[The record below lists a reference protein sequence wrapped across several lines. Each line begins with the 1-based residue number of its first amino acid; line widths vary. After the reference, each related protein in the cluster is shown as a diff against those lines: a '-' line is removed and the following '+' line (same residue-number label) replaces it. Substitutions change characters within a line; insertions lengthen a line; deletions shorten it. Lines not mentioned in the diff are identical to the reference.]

1 MKLATA
7 RIQYAVPQTL
17 EKRLEIAEAIRV
29 LARQDEAERVQKKRL
44 PEAVPSIREIVHD
57 FVLDLSRELRKASFD
72 PNEPRVP
79 AGNPD
84 GGQWTSD
91 GGDSFLS
98 DDRVPSD
105 ETPDNNWISG
115 AQYAAYNPSGKF
127 PPPPPGYDPKT
138 WKQGQWPN
146 NKYWLEDPEG
156 NKYTVHPEDR
166 DHWRHWDK
174 QDGGGNGQGRLPP
187 NSFKLRPGEKTL
199 KENQSLSDPNG
210 DAPPWSPSPYIPV
223 IPIEPIPFPDFL
235 DVPVFVPG

>member
-17 EKRLEIAEAIRV
+17 AKRLEIAQAIRV
-29 LARQDEAERVQKKRL
+29 LVQQDETERLQKIKR
-44 PEAVPSIREIVHD
+44 PEAAPNIHEMIHD
-57 FVLDLSRELRKASFD
+57 FVVDLRRELRKAGFD

-84 GGQWTSD
+84 GGQWTRG
-91 GGDSFLS
+91 GGDSL
-98 DDRVPSD
+98 SD
-105 ETPDNNWISG
+105 ETPDNDWIPG

-146 NKYWLEDPEG
+146 GRIWLEDPEG
-156 NKYTVHPEDR
+156 NKYTLHPED
-166 DHWRHWDK
+166 DGHWRHWDK
-174 QDGGGNGQGRLPP
+174 QDGGGKGKGRLPP

-210 DAPPWSPSPYIPV
+210 DAPPWTPSPYVPV
-223 IPIEPIPFPDFL
+223 APIDPIPFPDIPDL
-235 DVPVFVPG
+235 PVFVPE